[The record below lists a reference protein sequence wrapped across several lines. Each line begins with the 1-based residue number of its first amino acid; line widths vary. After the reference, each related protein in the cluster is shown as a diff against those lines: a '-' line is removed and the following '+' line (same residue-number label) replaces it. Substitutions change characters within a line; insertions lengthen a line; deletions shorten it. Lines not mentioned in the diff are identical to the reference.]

1 MHWRRGAAVF
11 VAVAA
16 LGLAQDWKTT
26 DSYPSVD
33 LSGLSSAQ
41 KAEALKVL
49 REEPCSCGCGM
60 TVAQCRIAD
69 PSCSY
74 STGLAKTLVD
84 AVRQG
89 KSATDAL
96 AAASKSR
103 YAAGPPQHKLLDDPI
118 QLSTAGAPVAGP
130 ANAPITMV
138 EFSDFQCPYCAAA
151 TPNIEALLKLYPS
164 QMKLVFKQ
172 FPLTDLHPQAEL
184 AALASIAAQNQG
196 KFWQM
201 HDALF
206 ASHRDLSRAHI
217 LELARQNGLDIKR
230 FERDMDS
237 QEARDLLARDVKDGE
252 QAGVEGTPTIFINGQ
267 RFNGPI
273 DVRELEP
280 ILNAELKKTAPN
292 TTASVRKPQADLKR

>member
-1 MHWRRGAAVF
+1 MHWRRGAAIF

-26 DSYPSVD
+26 ENYPAVD
-33 LSGLSSAQ
+33 LSGLSGAQ
-41 KAEALKVL
+41 KTEALKLL
-49 REEPCSCGCGM
+49 RERPCSCGCSM
-60 TVAQCRIAD
+60 TVAQCRIED

-74 STGLAKTLVD
+74 STGLARVIVD

-89 KSATDAL
+89 KNPTDAL
-96 AAASKSR
+96 AAADKSK
-103 YAAGPPQHKLLDDPI
+103 YASGPPQHKLLDDPI
-118 QLSTAGAPVAGP
+118 QIPTAGAPVTGP
-130 ANAPITMV
+130 AKAPITVV

-151 TPNIEALLKLYPS
+151 TPNIEAMLKLYPS

-184 AALASIAAQNQG
+184 AAQASVAAQKQG

-206 ASHRDLSRAHI
+206 ASHHDLSRAHI
-217 LELARQNGLDIKR
+217 LELAQQNGLNMKQ
-230 FERDMDS
+230 FEQDLDS
-237 QEARDLLARDVKDGE
+237 PAARETVGRDLRDGE

-273 DVRELEP
+273 DVSELRTVFD
-280 ILNAELKKTAPN
+280 AELKKGGST
-292 TTASVRKPQADLKR
+292 TTAAIRR